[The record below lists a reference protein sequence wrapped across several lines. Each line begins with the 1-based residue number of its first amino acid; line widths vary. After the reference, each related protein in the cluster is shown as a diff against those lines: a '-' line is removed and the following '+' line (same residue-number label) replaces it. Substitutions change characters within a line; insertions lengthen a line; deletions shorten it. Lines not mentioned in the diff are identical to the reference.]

1 MEPKAKYFPQT
12 AAALQSL
19 QETAAELKQAAEHSA
34 AQNKNQAENPELSVL
49 RHQIADKAA
58 RIDAVIASLGK
69 AVK

>member
-19 QETAAELKQAAEHSA
+19 QETAALLEQSAARSV
-34 AQNKNQAENPELSVL
+34 AQNKELTDKLDSL
-49 RHQIADKAA
+49 RRQIADKAA

>member
-1 MEPKAKYFPQT
+1 MEPKVKYFPE
-12 AAALQSL
+12 AAASVQSQ
-19 QETAAELKQAAEHSA
+19 QETAGELKQDAEHST
-34 AQNKNQAENPELSVL
+34 AQNKNQADKLSVL

>member
-1 MEPKAKYFPQT
+1 METKAKYFPQT

-34 AQNKNQAENPELSVL
+34 AQNKNQADKLSVL
-49 RHQIADKAA
+49 RHQIAVKAV

>member
-1 MEPKAKYFPQT
+1 METKAKYFPQT

-34 AQNKNQAENPELSVL
+34 AQNKNQADKLSVL
-49 RHQIADKAA
+49 LHQIADKAV

>member
-1 MEPKAKYFPQT
+1 MESNAKYYPQT
-12 AAALQSL
+12 AAALQSQ

-34 AQNKNQAENPELSVL
+34 AQNKNQADKLSVL

-58 RIDAVIASLGK
+58 RIDVVIASLGK